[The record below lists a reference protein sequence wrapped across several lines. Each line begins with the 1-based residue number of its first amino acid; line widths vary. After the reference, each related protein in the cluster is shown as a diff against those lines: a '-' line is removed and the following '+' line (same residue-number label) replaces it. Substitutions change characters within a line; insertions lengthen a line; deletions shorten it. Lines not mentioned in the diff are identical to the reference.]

1 MKTITIVG
9 WSAKARA
16 VVEEVTTWP
25 DEMDKFLAIA
35 KATQVTDL
43 MNIEGV
49 LVEEEEGNLTELPD
63 LRPDNTIET
72 PSDNT

>member
-9 WSAKARA
+9 WSAKKRV

-25 DEMDKFLAIA
+25 DEMDMFLAIA

-43 MNIEGV
+43 MNIENV
-49 LVEEEEGNLTELPD
+49 LVEEK
-63 LRPDNTIET
+63 IENEA
-72 PSDNT
+72 PK